1 MARIPPAWD
10 ADGGSA
16 VTDEIRGGML
26 VLMRSWSAQVCLCP
40 GVSGPDVN
48 RWVDLLT
55 SAPKKRTDLNALCT
69 GRERFATSLH

>member
-26 VLMRSWSAQVCLCP
+26 VLMRSWSAQVCLYP
-40 GVSGPDVN
+40 GSEWPRRQPMG
-48 RWVDLLT
+48 
-55 SAPKKRTDLNALCT
+55 
-69 GRERFATSLH
+69 